1 MWEERE
7 YIITHDNRYYK
18 QKNREDLVGEH
29 PLGDAGQI
37 LLLLMFL
44 AIWTADS
51 FILKCSTF
59 ISAYFSFYFR
69 LPLAIVTLFISGYLA
84 RSGLWKVFGEIREEP
99 IVIREG
105 VFSIVRH
112 PIYLSAILLYLA
124 LLFFS
129 PSIFASVVWFLII
142 VFYIYISKYEEKML
156 IEKFG
161 VAYIDYMR
169 KVPMLIP
176 RIGRSKIK

>member
-1 MWEERE
+1 MTQKKA
-7 YIITHDNRYYK
+7 IGNDK
-18 QKNREDLVGEH
+18 PKNRGDLVGEH

-37 LLLLMFL
+37 VLLLIFL

-69 LPLAIVTLFISGYLA
+69 IPLAIITLFISGYLA
-84 RSGLWKVFGEIREEP
+84 GSGLRMVFGEIREEP

-105 VFSIVRH
+105 VFSMVRH

-124 LLFFS
+124 LLFLS
-129 PSIFASVVWFLII
+129 PSIFATVVWFLII

-161 VAYIDYMR
+161 NTYMDYIR
-169 KVPMLIP
+169 EVPMLIP
-176 RIGRSKIK
+176 RIDRSKIK

>member
-1 MWEERE
+1 MTQKKA
-7 YIITHDNRYYK
+7 IGNDK
-18 QKNREDLVGEH
+18 PKNRGDLVGEH

-37 LLLLMFL
+37 VLLIIFL

-69 LPLAIVTLFISGYLA
+69 IPLAIITLFISGYLA
-84 RSGLWKVFGEIREEP
+84 GSGLRMVFGEIREEP

-105 VFSIVRH
+105 VFSMVRH

-124 LLFFS
+124 LLFLS
-129 PSIFASVVWFLII
+129 PSIFATVVWFLII

-161 VAYIDYMR
+161 NTYMDYIR
-169 KVPMLIP
+169 EVPMLIP
-176 RIGRSKIK
+176 RIDRSKIK

>member
-1 MWEERE
+1 MTYE
-7 YIITHDNRYYK
+7 NRNDK
-18 QKNREDLVGEH
+18 QKNRGDLVGEH

-37 LLLLMFL
+37 VLLLIFL
-44 AIWTADS
+44 TVWTADS

-59 ISAYFSFYFR
+59 ISAYFSNYFR
-69 LPLAIVTLFISGYLA
+69 IPLAIITLFVSGYLA
-84 RSGLWKVFGEIREEP
+84 RSGLWMVFGEIREEP

-129 PSIFASVVWFLII
+129 PSIFATAVWFLII
-142 VFYIYISKYEEKML
+142 VFYIHISKYEEKML
-156 IEKFG
+156 VEKFG
-161 VAYIDYMR
+161 NAYIDYMR
-169 KVPMLIP
+169 EVPMLIP

>member
-1 MWEERE
+1 MTQEKDLG
-7 YIITHDNRYYK
+7 HYK
-18 QKNREDLVGEH
+18 LKNRVDLVGEH

-37 LLLLMFL
+37 ALLFIFL
-44 AIWTADS
+44 SIWTADS

-59 ISAYFSFYFR
+59 ISVYFSFYFR
-69 LPLAIVTLFISGYLA
+69 IPLAIITLLISGYLA
-84 RSGLWKVFGEIREEP
+84 RSGLRIVFGEIREEP

-105 VFSIVRH
+105 VFNIVRH

-142 VFYIYISKYEEKML
+142 VFYIYISKYEEKIL
-156 IEKFG
+156 IEKLG
-161 VAYIDYMR
+161 NAYVDYIR
-169 KVPMLIP
+169 EVPMLIP
-176 RIGRSKIK
+176 RIGRFKIK